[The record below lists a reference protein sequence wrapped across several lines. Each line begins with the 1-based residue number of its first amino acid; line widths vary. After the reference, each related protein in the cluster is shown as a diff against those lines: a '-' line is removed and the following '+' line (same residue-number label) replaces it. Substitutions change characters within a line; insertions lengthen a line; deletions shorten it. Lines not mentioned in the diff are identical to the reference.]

1 MMYRKTTTRQRIAL
15 IALLAATATVVT
27 LDFRENPGGPVRRVQ
42 DAAISVVAPLQD
54 GISRIFRPITAFLND
69 MSELPGLRAENARLK
84 EEKRKL
90 EEQQRRLPE
99 ILREHEKALQ
109 LLQQQ
114 DWATGSSLGAR
125 VIGVGPSNHESS
137 RFIDKGSKDE
147 VKVGMAAVASEGLV
161 GRVVWVGAGQSKV
174 LLIID
179 PEHSV
184 GARLTGSGET
194 GVVTGRSRDDLR
206 FELIDPETAVEV
218 GETVVTSGYDFGIYP
233 PGIPIGRVTRVQV
246 AADGLT
252 KTAFVNAFVDFSR
265 LDLIKILLESGP
277 KEQPPGEQ
285 FGPASPA
292 TPATPAKR

>member
-1 MMYRKTTTRQRIAL
+1 MYRKTTTRQRIAL

-54 GISRIFRPITAFLND
+54 GLSRLFRPVSGFLTGV
-69 MSELPGLRAENARLK
+69 SELPDLRMENARLRA
-84 EEKRKL
+84 EKRKL

-99 ILREHEKALQ
+99 MIREHEQALA
-109 LLQQQ
+109 LLQQK
-114 DWATGSSLGAR
+114 DWATGPSLGAR

-137 RFIDKGSKDE
+137 RFIDKGSKDG
-147 VKVGMAAVASEGLV
+147 VKVGMAAVAAEGLV
-161 GRVVWVGAGQSKV
+161 GRVVWVGSGQSKV

-206 FELIDPETAVEV
+206 FELIDPETPIQI

-233 PGIPIGRVTRVQV
+233 AGIPIGRVTRVEV
-246 AADGLT
+246 DADGLT
-252 KTAFVNAFVDFSR
+252 KTAFVSPFVDFSR

-277 KEQPPGEQ
+277 KDE
-285 FGPASPA
+285 PAPDAHLAPA
-292 TPATPAKR
+292 GR